1 MNHARTLLVAAML
14 PTLAA
19 CAPKASNTVPSLG
32 TGPAVA
38 TVNGTPIGQDF
49 FSYYVKRVTGGKSP
63 ADLTPEQRGN
73 ALDQLIRAEVL
84 AQQATTT
91 KDGKESLDS
100 DTTQLL
106 ALTQL
111 EVLQNVATEK
121 KVPKPTEQEL
131 RAAYE
136 DALTNEPKVEYHAKH
151 ILLATEAFA
160 QKVVERLDKGEK
172 FEEIAKRES
181 MDTSSKDSGGD
192 IGWFSPSNMEPTFV
206 SAVTSLKN
214 GTYTHAPVQTRY
226 GWHVIELVETRDAPP
241 PPSFDN
247 VKPRL
252 EQFLGQKKIRAY
264 QDELMRTAKI
274 EKKLD
279 QSSASGSAKPAAATK
294 GSASSTASSASK

>member
-1 MNHARTLLVAAML
+1 MNHARALLAAALL
-14 PTLAA
+14 PALAA
-19 CAPKASNTVPSLG
+19 CAPKASNTLPTLG

-49 FSYYVKRVTGGKSP
+49 FTYYVKRVTGGKTP
-63 ADLTPEQRGN
+63 ADLTAEQRKT
-73 ALDQLIRAEVL
+73 ALDQLIGAELL

-91 KDGKESLDS
+91 KDGKESLDA

-121 KVPKPTEQEL
+121 RVPKPTEQEL

-136 DALTNEPKVEYHAKH
+136 EALTSEPKVEYHAKH

-160 QKVVERLDKGEK
+160 QKIVERLDKGEK
-172 FEEIAKRES
+172 FEDIAKRES
-181 MDTSSKDSGGD
+181 MDSSSKDSGGD
-192 IGWFSPSNMEPTFV
+192 IGWFSPTNMEPSFV
-206 SAVTSLKN
+206 NAVTGLKN

-241 PPSFDN
+241 PPSFDS

-252 EQFLGQKKIRAY
+252 EQFLAQKKVRAY
-264 QDELMRTAKI
+264 QEDLRRTAKI
-274 EKKLD
+274 EQHLD
-279 QSSASGSAKPAAATK
+279 QASASGSAKPAADTK
-294 GSASSTASSASK
+294 GSTGSASSSK